1 MQQMI
6 TCALQLME
14 IPRGNGSFVPS
25 LLPEGPLCDYC
36 SSQVRQITISWTKC
50 YRKMMKMN

>member
-14 IPRGNGSFVPS
+14 IPRGHGSFVPS
-25 LLPEGPLCDYC
+25 LLPEGPLRDYC